1 MIFVYFIAF
10 ERTPFHADVFSS
22 FSWSTNIV
30 GVKKWIFFP
39 PGEEEK
45 LQDQLK
51 NLPFDINEEKYQRI
65 MKETNIQSFEII
77 QKASQTIFVPSG
89 WHHQVWNV

>member
-1 MIFVYFIAF
+1 MNNFCLF

-30 GVKKWIFFP
+30 GTKKWIFFP
-39 PGEEEK
+39 PGEEVK
-45 LQDQLK
+45 LQDQLR
-51 NLPFDINEEKYQRI
+51 NLPFDIDEEKYQRI
-65 MKETNIQSFEII
+65 ISEKDIQSFEII
-77 QKASQTIFVPSG
+77 QCACQTIFVPSG